1 MNILDPNFTF
11 DETGLVDNQKWF
23 YHWIVERERARSG
36 YEGRIPKPWT
46 NDHILQTYRF
56 CNVRREDDSVSKWI
70 NENWMK
76 EYDDCTSPQR
86 MVFAMC
92 VARLFNRPSTLK
104 LIGFPH
110 EDVIMSEWFDHTRV
124 VLKNARARGEKIWTG
139 AYLVS
144 TNGAKQDKIDY
155 ILDRVLTPIFRFV
168 REPYERESLQEYHNH
183 LTSFDGLGSFMA
195 GQVIAD
201 LKYTSVLSDAPD
213 WWTWAPIGPGSKR
226 GLNRYFR
233 RKLEAN
239 IKDSQVIEELGG
251 VQLQVQQRLGI
262 LLPVHNIQNCM
273 CEYDKYLRC
282 KFKEGTPRSRY
293 NGHTN

>member
-1 MNILDPNFTF
+1 MNVLDPNFKF
-11 DETGLVDNQKWF
+11 DETGLIENQKWF
-23 YHWIVERERARSG
+23 YHWIVERERCRHG
-36 YEGRIPKPWT
+36 YENNLPKPWST
-46 NDHILQTYRF
+46 DRILQEYRF
-56 CNVRREDDSVSKWI
+56 CNVEREKDSVSKWI
-70 NENWMK
+70 TEYWMN
-76 EYDDCTSPQR
+76 EYDTTTAPER

-92 VARLFNRPSTLK
+92 VARLFNRVSTLK

-110 EDVIMSEWFDHTRV
+110 GDLNILEWFKHTRV
-124 VLKNARARGEKIWTG
+124 ILKNARTKGEKIWTG

-144 TNGAKQDKIDY
+144 TNGVKKDKLDY
-155 ILDRVLTPIFRFV
+155 ILDDVLAHIEHRV
-168 REPYERESLQEYHNH
+168 REPYERESLEEYHAH

-201 LKYTSVLSDAPD
+201 LKYTSVLADAPD

-239 IKDSQVIEELGG
+239 IKDSQVIEELTG

-273 CEYDKYLRC
+273 CEFDKYLRC
-282 KFKEGTPRSRY
+282 KFNEGTPRSKY